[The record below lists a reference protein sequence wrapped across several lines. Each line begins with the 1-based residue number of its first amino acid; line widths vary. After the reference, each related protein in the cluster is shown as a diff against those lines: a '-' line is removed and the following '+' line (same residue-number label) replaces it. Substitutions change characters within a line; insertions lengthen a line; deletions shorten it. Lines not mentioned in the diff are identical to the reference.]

1 MAMDTKDETLE
12 AVSAAEEIKPDKNIK
27 DVIEQKTSVV
37 EDAKSEPVIQA
48 SSSNLNK
55 KEVKQTIDSLI
66 DIEDVSDDKDDA
78 VKESNKE
85 EVVVTPKKRKAP
97 LIILLSILLVIDVAA
112 LVVYIIGVDK
122 ILSFIK

>member
-1 MAMDTKDETLE
+1 MDTKDETLE

-37 EDAKSEPVIQA
+37 EETKSEPVIQA
-48 SSSNLNK
+48 SSSNPNK
-55 KEVKQTIDSLI
+55 KEGEQTVDSLTE
-66 DIEDVSDDKDDA
+66 IEDVSDDKDDTS
-78 VKESNKE
+78 KESNKE
-85 EVVVTPKKRKAP
+85 EAVVTPKKRKAP

-112 LVVYIIGVDK
+112 LVIYIIGVDK